1 MASGQLAAALYRT
14 RARAQLLGERSVK
27 GFDGGVDLGVS
38 MGRGKEQRLVGR
50 GGEVDS
56 LAQEPVEDPGEA
68 LPVRTIDVLQV
79 SDGSVREE
87 EADHGALPLDPYRDA
102 VPEGSILD

>member
-38 MGRGKEQRLVGR
+38 MGRGKEQRLVG
-50 GGEVDS
+50 GGRQVDA
-56 LAQEPVEDPGEA
+56 LAEEPVEDPGEA
-68 LPVRTIDVLQV
+68 LAVRTIDVLQV

-87 EADHGALPLDPYRDA
+87 EADHGALPLDADGNA
-102 VPEGSILD
+102 VAAGRFLD